1 MLFPSA
7 AILALVTDA
16 AERTFGASYFAEAY
30 GPHYARRNPPR
41 KWRAFLREIAR
52 FRTAG
57 DLLDVG
63 CAYGLFLREA
73 SRLYRCGG
81 CDISAHALGVARRLL
96 PPEIPL
102 FAARLGE
109 LPTGRRYDIV
119 TCFDI
124 LEHVSD
130 LDRAL
135 ADVRAHLRPGGIL
148 VATMPVY
155 DGPLGWLVDRL
166 DHDETHV
173 HRRGRDF
180 WMQRFGAHF
189 TVRRCTGIWRYF
201 ALHRWYLNVVSRAT
215 RRVTPAILL
224 VAERTEGP

>member
-1 MLFPSA
+1 MPFPPA

-16 AERTFGASYFAEAY
+16 AGRSFGASYFAEAY

-52 FRTAG
+52 FRTEG

-73 SRLYRCGG
+73 SRRYRCTG

-102 FAARLGE
+102 FAARAGE
-109 LPTGRRYDIV
+109 LPTGRLFDIV

-130 LDRAL
+130 LPRAL
-135 ADVRAHLRPGGIL
+135 ADVRAHLRPGGLL

-155 DGPLGWLVDRL
+155 DGPLGRLVDRL

-180 WMQRFGAHF
+180 WLQEFGAHF
-189 TVRRCTGIWRYF
+189 TLRRFTGIWRYF
-201 ALHRWYLNVVSRAT
+201 ALDRWYLNVVSRTT
-215 RRVTPAILL
+215 RRITPAILL
-224 VAERTEGP
+224 VAERSEVP

>member
-1 MLFPSA
+1 VPFAPA

-16 AERTFGASYFAEAY
+16 AARSFGASYFAEAY

-52 FRTAG
+52 FRTHG

-73 SRLYRCGG
+73 SRGYRCSG
-81 CDISAHALGVARRLL
+81 CDVSTHALEVARSLL
-96 PPEIPL
+96 PPDIPL

-119 TCFDI
+119 TCFDV

-130 LDRAL
+130 LPRAL
-135 ADVRAHLRPGGIL
+135 ADVRASLRPGGLL
-148 VATMPVY
+148 VVTMPVY
-155 DGPLGWLVDRL
+155 DGPLGRLVDRL
-166 DHDETHV
+166 DRDETHV

-180 WMQRFGAHF
+180 WLEQLSAGFALRRF
-189 TVRRCTGIWRYF
+189 TGIWRYF
-201 ALHRWYLNVVSRAT
+201 ALDRWYLNIVSRAS
-215 RRVTPAILL
+215 RGVTPAILL